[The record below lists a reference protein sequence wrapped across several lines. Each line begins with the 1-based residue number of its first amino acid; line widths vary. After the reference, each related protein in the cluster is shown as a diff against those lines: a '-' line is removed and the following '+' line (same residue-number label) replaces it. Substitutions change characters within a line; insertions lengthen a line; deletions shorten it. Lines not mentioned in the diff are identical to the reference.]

1 VARCSVYEF
10 SAVRTFDAEAM
21 TELDMKRLLLALAA
35 GAVFAPAA
43 LAQVAPKPTPE
54 QLAKT
59 YEEDELSLEKCGVP
73 RNAADDYRPT
83 PLMRDQ
89 TRAPRISSSQNYNVD
104 VIASGLPNA
113 WALAFLPSGEMLVTI
128 RGEGLRL
135 LSADGKRSN
144 PVTGTPPINNAIRL
158 FGMHDVI
165 LDRDFASN
173 RTLYLAY
180 VTTPEGK
187 PMTGSIVRARLSAD
201 GKSLED
207 YTLLKEG
214 PGMIPRR
221 IVQAP
226 DTTLFIQTADII
238 TPYVSVQNLGS
249 PHGKV
254 LRLNTNGTIPGSNPF
269 VPTKGADP
277 SVYALGIRDP
287 QGMALHPTTGELW
300 LIENEPR
307 GGDELN
313 VVQAGKNYGFPL
325 ISYGRDNDG
334 KLLNGGLTQKA
345 GLEQPVYFWTPSV
358 ALSGMT
364 IYDGAALPGWRG
376 DIFAG
381 GLSGMQLIRL
391 DMENGR
397 VAGEEKM
404 LRDRCK
410 RIRDVRQ
417 GPDGMLYVLTDDA
430 NGEIW
435 KISPK

>member
-1 VARCSVYEF
+1 
-10 SAVRTFDAEAM
+10 
-21 TELDMKRLLLALAA
+21 
-35 GAVFAPAA
+35 
-43 LAQVAPKPTPE
+43 
-54 QLAKT
+54 
-59 YEEDELSLEKCGVP
+59 
-73 RNAADDYRPT
+73 
-83 PLMRDQ
+83 
-89 TRAPRISSSQNYNVD
+89 
-104 VIASGLPNA
+104 
-113 WALAFLPSGEMLVTI
+113 MLVTI
-128 RGEGLRL
+128 RGDGLRL
-135 LSADGKRSN
+135 ISADGKTSN
-144 PVTGTPPINNAIRL
+144 PVAGTPAIKNAIRL

-165 LDRDFASN
+165 LDHDFASN

-187 PMTGSIVRARLSAD
+187 PMTGSIVRAKLSAD

-207 YTLLKEG
+207 YTVLKEG

-226 DTTLFIQTADII
+226 DSTLFIQTADII

-249 PHGKV
+249 PQGKV
-254 LRLNTNGTIPGSNPF
+254 LRINTNGTIPGANPF

-287 QGMALHPTTGELW
+287 QGMTLHPTTGELW

-313 VVQAGKNYGFPL
+313 LVQAGRNYGFPL

-345 GLEQPVYFWTPSV
+345 GLEQPIYFWTPSV

-364 IYDGAALPGWRG
+364 IYDGAAFPGWRG
-376 DIFAG
+376 DVFAG

-391 DMENGR
+391 DMQNGR
-397 VAGEEKM
+397 VVGEEKM
-404 LRDRCK
+404 LRDKCK

-417 GPDGMLYVLTDDA
+417 GPDGMLYVLTDEA

>member
-1 VARCSVYEF
+1 MKYTQWRI
-10 SAVRTFDAEAM
+10 FDAGRLG
-21 TELDMKRLLLALAA
+21 TEYDMKRLLLALAA
-35 GAVFAPAA
+35 SAVFAPCA

-73 RNAADDYRPT
+73 RNAGDDYRPT
-83 PLMRDQ
+83 PLMPDQ
-89 TRAPRISSSQNYNVD
+89 TRAPRIKSTQEFNVD
-104 VIASGLPNA
+104 VVASGLPNA

-135 LSADGKRSN
+135 ISADGKTSN
-144 PVTGTPPINNAIRL
+144 PITGTPPIKNAIRL

-165 LDRDFASN
+165 LDQDFALN
-173 RTLYLAY
+173 RTLYLAF

-187 PMTGSIVRARLSAD
+187 PQTGYVARAKLSAD
-201 GKSLED
+201 GKALED
-207 YTLLKEG
+207 YTILKEG
-214 PGMIPRR
+214 VGFIPRR
-221 IVQAP
+221 IVQAK
-226 DTTLFIQTADII
+226 DSTLFIQTADIV
-238 TPYVSVQNLGS
+238 TPYVSVQNLAT
-249 PHGKV
+249 PQGKV
-254 LRLNTNGTIPGSNPF
+254 LHINTNGTIPGANPY
-269 VPTKGADP
+269 VPNKSADP
-277 SVYALGIRDP
+277 SIWAHGFRDP
-287 QGMALHPTTGELW
+287 QGMTIHPTTGELW

-313 VVQAGKNYGFPL
+313 IVHPGKNYGFPL

-334 KLLNGGLTQKA
+334 KLLNGGLTQKE

-364 IYDGAALPGWRG
+364 IYDGAAFPGWRG
-376 DIFAG
+376 DVFAG
-381 GLSGMQLIRL
+381 GLSGMQLVRL

-397 VAGEEKM
+397 VVGEEKL
-404 LRDRCK
+404 LRDKCK

-417 GPDGMLYVLTDDA
+417 GPDGLLYVLTDDA

-435 KISPK
+435 RISPK